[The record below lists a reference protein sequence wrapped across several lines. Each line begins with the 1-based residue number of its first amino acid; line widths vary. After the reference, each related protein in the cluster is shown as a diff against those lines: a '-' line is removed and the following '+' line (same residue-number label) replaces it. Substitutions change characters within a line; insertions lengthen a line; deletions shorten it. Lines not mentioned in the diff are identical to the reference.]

1 VTVGVWSW
9 QVLDGRDEIQTFGTV
24 DMWGTPGEQQRLARR
39 WAAVKMALMLYDV
52 EPRWERLAGWRVR
65 VWSDVHGVEVVS
77 EAEEWLSV
85 LRGGLLA
92 RMSDRVELLPRAAG
106 RR

>member
-1 VTVGVWSW
+1 MTAVAWSW
-9 QVLDGRDEIQTFGTV
+9 QVLDGRGEVQTFGTV
-24 DMWGTPGEQQRLARR
+24 DMWGTVDEQRRLAGR
-39 WAAVKMALMLYDV
+39 WAADKMALLLYDV
-52 EPRWERLAGWRVR
+52 EPRWERLTGWRVR
-65 VWSDVHGVEVVS
+65 VWSDVHRAEVVS

-85 LRGGLLA
+85 LRGGPLA